1 MARLLLALCL
11 LLPALAG
18 RADPAPSLPVKLREV
33 PAPNATDRSAALA
46 TAPDGTVWLAW
57 IEPTSGGNALR
68 CATLDAAAAEWSA
81 PRTITQD
88 ANFAAGQPAFT
99 VASDGRLTAAWTIQT
114 GPADQTSLRFSQST
128 DRGRTWSPPAPLAR
142 GGPSSASV
150 SLQALADDRVLAA
163 WRDGSG
169 DSSLFTRCLGDVQ
182 ADRRVESAG
191 HGEGSAGLAAFP
203 NGTALLAG
211 FSRATDGTGGL
222 RVMRFE
228 GNQWSAGPSLLPGE
242 AQPAG
247 EGPRLASAG
256 GRAGIA
262 WCVTMGGEARVQ
274 AAVSPDA
281 GNRFLSPLRVDLGRP
296 RGGVD
301 VIMLADGTLLV
312 TWLEGGA
319 QPGLWLRRITP
330 ASELG
335 GAVRLAALDPS
346 PLAAV
351 PRMTLVHDYEASPA
365 QLAVV
370 FGDNGSPA
378 KLRTLLVTLPDRS
391 TLAGRAPCVP
401 CDEEDA
407 AAVRGYPI
415 KGRIIEVRPE
425 RAVLLVRHEE
435 IPGVMRA
442 MTMEFHASPDILA
455 EARPGRELLAR
466 IERRGSPW
474 WIFGVRWL
482 GAPTR

>member
-1 MARLLLALCL
+1 MARLLLAFCL

-18 RADPAPSLPVKLREV
+18 RADPAPGLPVKLREV
-33 PAPNATDRSAALA
+33 PAPSAAGRSATLT

-57 IEPTSGGNALR
+57 IEPASGGNALR

-88 ANFAAGQPAFT
+88 PDLAAVQPAVT

-114 GPADQTSLRFSQST
+114 GHANQTSLRFSQSA
-128 DRGRTWSPPAPLAR
+128 DRGRTWSQPAPLAR
-142 GGPSSASV
+142 GGASSASV

-169 DSSLFTRCLGDVQ
+169 DSSLFTRRLGDEH

-191 HGEGSAGLAAFP
+191 RGEGAAGLAAFP

-211 FSRATDGTGGL
+211 FIRGTDGTEDL

-228 GNQWSAGPSLLPGE
+228 GNQLSAGLRLLPGA
-242 AQPAG
+242 AQPAS

-256 GRAGIA
+256 GHVGIA
-262 WCVTMGGEARVQ
+262 WCASMGGEARVQ
-274 AAVSPDA
+274 AAVSLDA
-281 GNRFLSPLRVDLGRP
+281 GNRFLSPLRVDLGQP

-312 TWLEGGA
+312 TWLEGGPH
-319 QPGLWLRRITP
+319 PGLWLRRITP
-330 ASELG
+330 TFELG

-346 PLAAV
+346 SLASA
-351 PRMTLVHDYEASPA
+351 PRITLVHDYEASPA
-365 QLAVV
+365 QLVV
-370 FGDNGSPA
+370 ILGGNGGPA

-425 RAVLLVRHEE
+425 RSVLLVRHEE

-466 IERRGSPW
+466 IERRESPW

-482 GAPTR
+482 GTPVP